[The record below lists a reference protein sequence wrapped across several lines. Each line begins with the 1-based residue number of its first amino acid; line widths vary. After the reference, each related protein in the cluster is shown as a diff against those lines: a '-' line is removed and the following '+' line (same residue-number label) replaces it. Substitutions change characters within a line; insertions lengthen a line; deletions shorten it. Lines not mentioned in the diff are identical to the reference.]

1 VILSI
6 LFSIVQQTQNTTHEQ
21 EDTVIQ
27 HSKKES
33 IFARSKYIR
42 WKNDGMIDIPHHDRI
57 SNLNLNC
64 TWTSVVADLVLNSVS
79 CVAERIQRTEREE
92 PRILQHHKNPTYTN
106 AAEQILE

>member
-1 VILSI
+1 MQCCQ
-6 LFSIVQQTQNTTHEQ
+6 FSTVQRTQNTTHEQ

-27 HSKKES
+27 HNKKES
-33 IFARSKYIR
+33 IFARRKYIR

-64 TWTSVVADLVLNSVS
+64 TWTSVAADLVLNSDS

-92 PRILQHHKNPTYTN
+92 LRILQRRKKLRIQLTVM
-106 AAEQILE
+106 